1 MTLNGE
7 KSREVAEVLKLTSNM
22 CSDIFCGDW
31 LLFGSEVESEVGVL
45 MNLTTMTMYDG
56 RILSASVCEIELRE
70 LPPAAALV
78 SAYNI
83 YLDTLLWHQTTNST
97 NNNFIFTKRKHNFRK
112 HLESSIVIPP
122 NPVAN
127 SVCGSSTSEIRI
139 SFARGGGGGEV
150 VAAAWISEERQQR

>member
-7 KSREVAEVLKLTSNM
+7 KSRDVAEVLKLTSNM

-56 RILSASVCEIELRE
+56 RIPGASQLVCVKLSCGSSRPQLRY
-70 LPPAAALV
+70 LLLLV

-83 YLDTLLWHQTTNST
+83 YLDTLAS
-97 NNNFIFTKRKHNFRK
+97 NN
-112 HLESSIVIPP
+112 
-122 NPVAN
+122 
-127 SVCGSSTSEIRI
+127 
-139 SFARGGGGGEV
+139 
-150 VAAAWISEERQQR
+150 

>member
-7 KSREVAEVLKLTSNM
+7 KSRDVAEVLKLTSNM

-56 RILSASVCEIELRE
+56 RIHLVCEIELRE
-70 LPPAAALV
+70 LPPATALV

-83 YLDTLLWHQTTNST
+83 YLDT
-97 NNNFIFTKRKHNFRK
+97 
-112 HLESSIVIPP
+112 
-122 NPVAN
+122 
-127 SVCGSSTSEIRI
+127 
-139 SFARGGGGGEV
+139 
-150 VAAAWISEERQQR
+150 

>member
-7 KSREVAEVLKLTSNM
+7 KSRDVAEVLKLISNM

-56 RILSASVCEIELRE
+56 RIPGASVCEIELRE
-70 LPPAAALV
+70 LPPATALV

-83 YLDTLLWHQTTNST
+83 YLDTLAS
-97 NNNFIFTKRKHNFRK
+97 NN
-112 HLESSIVIPP
+112 
-122 NPVAN
+122 
-127 SVCGSSTSEIRI
+127 
-139 SFARGGGGGEV
+139 
-150 VAAAWISEERQQR
+150 